1 MATLPP
7 DQLFLTHLA
16 HIERVATYFCRRSG
30 FSREETED
38 CVSSVKQ
45 KLIEDD
51 YAIILKFQGKS
62 IFKTYLT
69 VVIRRLFLDY
79 LDHLWGRRWRPSAEA
94 ERLGPL
100 AIQLEGLLHRDG
112 LSFDEACQILRT
124 NHHVEASPQELAD
137 LAARLPHRTPPRR
150 MESEETLEN
159 RPTKEPAPDEQI
171 VAKEGGRLREKVL
184 GLLKEA
190 LAQLPAEDALIAKMS
205 CEFKVSEIALR
216 LGLEQKPLYRRLEKI
231 LKALREYLE
240 SHGVR
245 PDEIGG
251 LLSIPEDDH
260 EPRE

>member
-1 MATLPP
+1 MATAPMPLPPEPTP
-7 DQLFLTHLA
+7 DQLFLAHLA
-16 HIERVATYFCRRSG
+16 HIERAATYFCRRSG

-51 YAIILKFQGKS
+51 YAIIRKFQGKS

-112 LSFDEACQILRT
+112 LSFDQACQTLRT

-137 LAARLPHRTPPRR
+137 LAARLPHRAPPRR
-150 MESEETLEN
+150 MESEEALEN
-159 RPTKEPAPDEQI
+159 RPTEELAPDEQ
-171 VAKEGGRLREKVL
+171 VDVREK
-184 GLLKEA
+184 A
-190 LAQLPAEDALIAKMS
+190 A
-205 CEFKVSEIALR
+205 
-216 LGLEQKPLYRRLEKI
+216 RR
-231 LKALREYLE
+231 
-240 SHGVR
+240 
-245 PDEIGG
+245 
-251 LLSIPEDDH
+251 
-260 EPRE
+260 